1 MSDQKEVTRKKT
13 SRRTLAFILLFVL
26 VTASSVL
33 SAENQDSAKNFLSAE
48 NPDPPFHF
56 AEDQEM
62 VDEKKTSTIPKST
75 EITSEP
81 WFAAPLTR
89 KEMIA
94 IRIADRV
101 NERISDEALQ
111 THINEYFELE
121 TVYDELE
128 LPLIDKAVTY
138 KEDLG
143 QFVVSLDISS
153 LGTPKAPMKQACESL
168 LRISSVQLG
177 TAGSGGFAFAAEV
190 LNGLDYRNLRTAKS
204 YVMAEKVIDTLLLV
218 ITLEVKEGRPSDVKG
233 FKMGCYMTSAGDIAF
248 LPFSSFHFTD

>member
-1 MSDQKEVTRKKT
+1 MSDQDAMSRKKT
-13 SRRTLAFILLFVL
+13 GRRSLAFTLLLVL
-26 VTASSVL
+26 MMAGSVL
-33 SAENQDSAKNFLSAE
+33 SAEKPDLAKNFLSAE
-48 NPDPPFHF
+48 NPDPLFHF
-56 AEDQEM
+56 TEDQEM
-62 VDEKKTSTIPKST
+62 VDENKTTTLPKST
-75 EITSEP
+75 EITSES

-138 KEDLG
+138 KEELG

-153 LGTPKAPMKQACESL
+153 LGIPKAPMKQACESL

-190 LNGLDYRNLRTAKS
+190 LNGLDYRNLKTAKS
-204 YVMAEKVIDTLLLV
+204 YVMAEKVIATLVLV

-233 FKMGCYMTSAGDIAF
+233 FNMGCYMTSAGDISY